1 MRRTDFRTM
10 LRITGETDCLCACS
24 CVLFWTCSAVS
35 QILCFQAS
43 LPVHGSLG
51 AKAFDHL
58 LPYQFDQVELVVLN
72 TVADLWYD
80 CIKQELECNPPAGG
94 PIFWAYRHCYSR
106 MLTRGPFLLKQRST
120 RRKLIDTRSW
130 TASFLP
136 FIRPAALSM
145 RRQTCPLECSPKA
158 KRQSI

>member
-1 MRRTDFRTM
+1 M

-43 LPVHGSLG
+43 LPVHGSHGSLG

-94 PIFWAYRHCYSR
+94 PIFLDEESVSWSLAEA
-106 MLTRGPFLLKQRST
+106 KE
-120 RRKLIDTRSW
+120 RRTGHIDIVTHECS
-130 TASFLP
+130 
-136 FIRPAALSM
+136 PAALSY
-145 RRQTCPLECSPKA
+145 
-158 KRQSI
+158 